1 MYPRLSRMERGC
13 RGEIAINEQDSKVAE
28 HEIELGEDGLAFIE
42 KIPLG
47 RYQVSVYAYDEGENE
62 LYRTAKPENVE
73 IRAGKLATLH
83 VTLIP
88 SNTGSLL
95 RAMSTSCG

>member
-1 MYPRLSRMERGC
+1 M
-13 RGEIAINEQDSKVAE
+13 
-28 HEIELGEDGLAFIE
+28 
-42 KIPLG
+42 
-47 RYQVSVYAYDEGENE
+47 SVYAYDEGKNE
-62 LYRTAKPENVE
+62 LYRTATPENVE

-95 RAMSTSCG
+95 IVVKIDEPAGRRNCNHHKG